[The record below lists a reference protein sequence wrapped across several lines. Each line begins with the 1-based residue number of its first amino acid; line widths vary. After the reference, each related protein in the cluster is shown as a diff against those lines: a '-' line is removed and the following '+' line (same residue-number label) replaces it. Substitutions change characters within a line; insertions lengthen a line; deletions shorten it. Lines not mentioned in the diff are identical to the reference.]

1 MTGESET
8 DNGLLAE
15 AKRQTD
21 ELRNIRIAVLM
32 LLVLAILGALI
43 GLWGLIHS

>member
-1 MTGESET
+1 MTGETGTE
-8 DNGLLAE
+8 NALLAE

-21 ELRNIRIAVLM
+21 ELRYIRIAVVM

-43 GLWGLIHS
+43 SLLGLVHS